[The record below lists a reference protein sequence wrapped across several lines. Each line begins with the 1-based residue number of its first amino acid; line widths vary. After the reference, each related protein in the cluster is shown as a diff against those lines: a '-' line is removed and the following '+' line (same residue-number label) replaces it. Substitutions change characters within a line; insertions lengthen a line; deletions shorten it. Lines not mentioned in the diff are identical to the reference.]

1 MGAGARLLIIHPTFL
16 RQLALLT
23 SLSVLIGICFSVTS
37 GLLVAQESFE
47 EQPIDPFDRE
57 HWAYQPINKPPI
69 PEVTDPRWPQNPIDH
84 FILARLER
92 ESLSPAAQA
101 DRQSLLRRVHFDLI
115 GLPPTPE
122 QLLDFVSDHRPDAY
136 QTMVD
141 RLLASPRYGE
151 RWGQYWLDLARF
163 AETDGFEHDKIR
175 PTAWR
180 YRDWVIQALSTD
192 MPYDEFVTLQLAGD
206 IVRPDDPAANVA
218 TSFCLSGPD
227 MPDINSME
235 ERKHVLMNEVTSTV
249 GEVLLSLQVG
259 CAQCHD
265 HKYDPISQAD
275 FYRFRAFFERA
286 VKLKRNQSI
295 TTLQRGIDSTAEPRF
310 FIRGDWR
317 RPADSVSAAFP
328 RIANPASHTLTNS
341 DAGDQRY
348 QLANWIFD
356 PSNPLAARSIV
367 NRIWQFHFGTGLVS
381 TPSDFGVMGTE
392 PTHPELLDYLA
403 TKLIEDQWSLK
414 KLHREILLSST
425 YQTRSK
431 PFANREDPAWSQR
444 IETDPTNRLLARFPR
459 RRLVAEAIRDAM
471 LAASGTLTNE
481 SGGPGVMPSLPKE
494 LTQTLLKGQWKATDV
509 KADHYR
515 RSIYIFAR
523 RNLRYPLFAT
533 FDRPAAN
540 CSCAIRHPSTTPIQ
554 SLLLLNSKLTLD
566 ASKRV
571 ANHVITE
578 AKTDR
583 ARVVATFL
591 RILSRH
597 PDDDELTDA
606 ISFIKEQSKLLSA
619 EGNASPTHAGITNL
633 ARALF
638 NSNAFLYVD

>member
-1 MGAGARLLIIHPTFL
+1 MIIRQAFLNRLASPIVTCF
-16 RQLALLT
+16 
-23 SLSVLIGICFSVTS
+23 LIGIFFSAST
-37 GLLVAQESFE
+37 GPLIAQESFE
-47 EQPIDPFDRE
+47 EQPIDSFDRE

-69 PEVTDPRWPQNPIDH
+69 PKVTDRQWPQNAIDH
-84 FILARLER
+84 FILARLEQ
-92 ESLSPAAQA
+92 ESLTPAAQA
-101 DRQSLLRRVHFDLI
+101 DRPSLLRRVHFDLI

-122 QLLDFVSDHRPDAY
+122 QFADFVSDRRPDAY
-136 QTMVD
+136 RTMVD
-141 RLLASPRYGE
+141 RLLASPQYGE
-151 RWGQYWLDLARF
+151 RWGQHWLDLARF
-163 AETDGFEHDKIR
+163 AETDGFEHDKVR

-180 YRDWVIQALSTD
+180 YRDWVIQALSAD

-206 IVRPDDPAANVA
+206 VVRPDDPAAKVA

-295 TTLQRGIDSTAEPRF
+295 TTLQRGIDSQAKPKF
-310 FIRGDWR
+310 FVRGDWR
-317 RPADSVSAAFP
+317 RPSDSVSAAFP
-328 RIANPASHTLTNS
+328 RIANPTDHRLTSS
-341 DAGDQRY
+341 DPGDERF
-348 QLANWIFD
+348 QLARWITA

-381 TPSDFGVMGTE
+381 TPSDFGVMGAE

-403 TKLIEDQWSLK
+403 TQLIAGQWSLK
-414 KLHREILLSST
+414 KLHRQILLSST
-425 YQTRSK
+425 YMTRSK
-431 PFANREDPAWSQR
+431 PFANRTDTNWSQR
-444 IETDPTNRLLARFPR
+444 IETDPENRLLARFPR
-459 RRLVAEAIRDAM
+459 RRLAAEAIRDAM
-471 LAASGTLTNE
+471 LAASGTLTDQP
-481 SGGPGVMPSLPKE
+481 GGPGVMPPLPKE
-494 LTQTLLKGQWKATDV
+494 LTQTLLKGQWKATNA

-540 CSCAIRHPSTTPIQ
+540 CSCSKRNPSTTPIQ

-566 ASKRV
+566 ASERV
-571 ANHVITE
+571 ADQVITE
-578 AKTDR
+578 ARTDR
-583 ARVVATFL
+583 ARVTATFL
-591 RILSRH
+591 RVLSRH
-597 PDDDELTDA
+597 PNDDELTDA
-606 ISFIKEQSKLLSA
+606 ISFIKEQSELLTA
-619 EGNASPTHAGITNL
+619 EGNTKPAHAGITNL